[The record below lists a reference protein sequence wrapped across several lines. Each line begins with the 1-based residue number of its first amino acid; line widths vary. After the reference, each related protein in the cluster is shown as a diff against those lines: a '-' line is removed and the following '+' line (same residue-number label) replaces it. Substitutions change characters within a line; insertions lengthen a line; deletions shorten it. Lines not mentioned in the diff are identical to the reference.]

1 MDELK
6 SLKQI
11 LKLISYILER
21 KPDEF
26 GLVPDENG
34 YIKIKSLLFAIN
46 EDEGFKF
53 VRRHH
58 IHDVLSFL
66 PESQLEINDDKIRS
80 KYRDNL
86 PIQSISDTPPKLL
99 YTCVR
104 KKAHSFTLEKGIFP
118 VGNNKV
124 VLSPVKEMALRIGK
138 RFNQSPVVLTVNTQK
153 ALETG
158 IIFYNSGDLYFAETI
173 PPDCFTA
180 PLLPK
185 QKEEPA
191 HAEKQKEIT
200 PKHMPG
206 SYILNLEI
214 AEEEKKRTKLQRKK
228 KEISW
233 KKERKRMSRVK
244 I

>member
-1 MDELK
+1 MDEMK
-6 SLKQI
+6 SLNQI
-11 LKLISYILER
+11 SKIISYILER

-26 GLVPDENG
+26 GLAPDENG

-46 EDEGFKF
+46 EEDGYKF

-58 IHDVLSFL
+58 IHDILSFL
-66 PESQLEINDDKIRS
+66 PESNFEITDDKIRS

-86 PIQSISDTPPKLL
+86 PKQMVSDMLPKLL

-104 KKAHSFTLEKGIFP
+104 KKAHAFTLEKGIFP
-118 VGNNKV
+118 VGNNRV
-124 VLSPVKEMALRIGK
+124 VLSPVKEMAQRIGK
-138 RFNQSPVVLTVNTQK
+138 RFNQSPVVFTVNTQK

-158 IIFYNSGDLYFAETI
+158 VIFYNSGDLYFAETI
-173 PPDCFTA
+173 PPGCFTG
-180 PLLPK
+180 PPLPK

-191 HAEKQKEIT
+191 HAEKQKKST
-200 PKHMPG
+200 SKPMPG

-233 KKERKRMSRVK
+233 KKERKRMSRIK